1 MSGNAYV
8 QVPSLQITDLKLP
21 AEVKGL
27 YDLSYNLAWTWR
39 PQARLFFASIDRAS
53 WARYRNPVELLL
65 NVDPQQWETLIHD
78 DTFMANHLSL
88 VRALEQYLDPRTET
102 WFGERFPEYAG
113 GPIAYFSME
122 YGLHQSLPIY
132 SGGLGVLS
140 GDHCKSASDLGVPM
154 VALGLLYRSGYFRQT
169 LDADGFQQHFYPRSD
184 FQRLPLK
191 KVLDSQGRELAVR
204 VPLPGREVAVRAWL
218 AQVGRVPLL
227 LLDTDVVAN
236 DPADREIASVLYVR
250 GRETRLIQEAVLGIG
265 GVKVLAELGI
275 EPGVWHINEGHSALL
290 QLERLRVA
298 TASGSASLAAALRQI
313 RRSTAFTTHTPVP
326 AGNEQFDRGL
336 ARRYFD
342 VWAPPMGVEA
352 EELLALGEADHGEPD
367 QPLNLTALALRTC
380 GYANGVS
387 ALNGRV
393 GDQMWRHLF
402 PDLGDDERAI
412 DGITNGIHVPTW
424 LGVEVRDLIAQHLG
438 SDWRTALLEPGG
450 WDQLLEVADADLWRA
465 HQAQKARLGRF
476 TRTRVRRQ
484 YARHGRSPAE
494 LRAVTQLLNPEIL
507 TVGFARRFATYKR
520 ASLLFSDMHRLRA
533 LLNHPERPMQVV
545 LAGKA
550 HPADRPGQ
558 DLIRHIF
565 QLSQEPDLNGRV
577 IFLEGYD
584 MRIGQMMVQG
594 CDVWL
599 NTPRRPLEASGTS
612 GQKAAM
618 NGCLNLSVLDG
629 WWPEAFDGTNGW
641 AIGGEEQLTED
652 WQQDQSD
659 AHSLYT
665 ALEEQVAP
673 RYYERDGDGLPTS
686 WLETMKRSIATIGPR
701 FSARRMVRDYV
712 EKSYL
717 PLAGVGA
724 GDAGGEN

>member
-1 MSGNAYV
+1 M
-8 QVPSLQITDLKLP
+8 
-21 AEVKGL
+21 
-27 YDLSYNLAWTWR
+27 
-39 PQARLFFASIDRAS
+39 
-53 WARYRNPVELLL
+53 
-65 NVDPQQWETLIHD
+65 
-78 DTFMANHLSL
+78 
-88 VRALEQYLDPRTET
+88 
-102 WFGERFPEYAG
+102 
-113 GPIAYFSME
+113 
-122 YGLHQSLPIY
+122 PIY

-140 GDHCKSASDLGVPM
+140 GDHCKSASELGVPM

-184 FQRLPLK
+184 FRRLPLK
-191 KVLDSQGRELAVR
+191 KVLDPHGRELSVQ
-204 VPLPGREVAVRAWL
+204 VPLPEREVAVQAWL

-227 LLDTDVVAN
+227 LLDTDLPQN

-290 QLERLRVA
+290 QLERLRA
-298 TASGSASLAAALRQI
+298 KTAGGSTSLQAALQEI
-313 RRSTAFTTHTPVP
+313 RGSTAFTTHTPVP
-326 AGNEQFDRGL
+326 AGNEQFDREL
-336 ARRYFD
+336 ARVYLD
-342 VWAPPMGVEA
+342 VWARPLGVEA
-352 EELLALGEADHGEPD
+352 EQLLALGEADHGEPG

-387 ALNGRV
+387 ELNGRV

-402 PDLGDDERAI
+402 PELEDDERAI
-412 DGITNGIHVPTW
+412 HGITNGIHVPTW
-424 LGVEVRDLIAQHLG
+424 LGVEMRDLIARQLG
-438 SDWRTALLEPGG
+438 PEWRALLLEPGG
-450 WDQLLEVADADLWRA
+450 WDRLLELADADLWQA
-465 HQAQKARLGRF
+465 HQAQKERLGRF
-476 TRTRVRRQ
+476 ARSRVRQQ

-494 LRAVTQLLNPEIL
+494 LRAVSQLLDPEIL
-507 TVGFARRFATYKR
+507 TIGFARRFATYKR
-520 ASLLFSDMHRLRA
+520 AGLLFSDMHRLRA

-565 QLSQEPDLNGRV
+565 QLSQEPDLKGRV
-577 IFLEGYD
+577 LFLEGYD
-584 MRIGQMMVQG
+584 MRIGRMMVQG

-641 AIGGEEQLTED
+641 AIGDEQAQTEK
-652 WQQDQSD
+652 WQQDQLD
-659 AHSLYT
+659 AHSLYSS
-665 ALEEQVAP
+665 LEEQVAP
-673 RYYERDGDGLPTS
+673 QYYERDGEGLPPA
-686 WLETMKRSIATIGPR
+686 WLARMKRSIATIGPR

-712 EKSYL
+712 EQSYL
-717 PLAGVGA
+717 PLTGWAAGEHDGRA
-724 GDAGGEN
+724 D

>member
-1 MSGNAYV
+1 LSGNEYV
-8 QVPSLQITDLKLP
+8 QVPSLQIADLKLP

-27 YDLSYNLAWTWR
+27 YDLSYNLAWTWN
-39 PQARLFFASIDRAS
+39 PEARLFFASIDRPS

-65 NVDPQQWETLIHD
+65 NVDPHQWETLVHD
-78 DTFMANHLSL
+78 DAFMANLLGL
-88 VRALEQYLDPRTET
+88 VRGLEEYVDPKTET
-102 WFGERFPEYAG
+102 WFGKRFPGYTG

-140 GDHCKSASDLGVPM
+140 GDHCKSASELGVPM

-191 KVLDSQGRELAVR
+191 KVLDPHGRELVVR
-204 VPLPGREVAVRAWL
+204 VPLPEREVAVQAWL

-227 LLDTDVVAN
+227 LLDTDLVQN

-290 QLERLRVA
+290 QLERLRA
-298 TASGSASLAAALRQI
+298 LTESDQSSLEAALEKI

-326 AGNEQFDRGL
+326 AGNEQFDRTL
-336 ARRYFD
+336 ARTYLD
-342 VWAPPMGVEA
+342 VWAKPLGVDA
-352 EELLALGEADHGEPD
+352 ERLLALGEADHGEAG

-387 ALNGRV
+387 ELNGRV
-393 GDQMWRHLF
+393 GDRMWRHLF
-402 PDLGDDERAI
+402 PELEADERAI
-412 DGITNGIHVPTW
+412 HGITNGIHVPTW
-424 LGVEVRDLIAQHLG
+424 LGVEMRDLIARHLG
-438 SDWRTALLEPGG
+438 SDWREALLEPDG
-450 WDQLLEVADADLWRA
+450 WNALLEVADADLWQA
-465 HQAQKARLGRF
+465 HQAQKERLGRF
-476 TRTRVRRQ
+476 ARSRVRQQ
-484 YARHGRSPAE
+484 YARHGRSPAA
-494 LRAVTQLLNPEIL
+494 LRAVSRLLDPEIL

-520 ASLLFSDMHRLRA
+520 AGLLFSDMHRLRA
-533 LLNHPERPMQVV
+533 LLNHPGRPMQVV

-558 DLIRHIF
+558 ELIRHIF
-565 QLSQEPDLNGRV
+565 QLSQQPDLNGRV
-577 IFLEGYD
+577 VFLEGYD
-584 MRIGQMMVQG
+584 MRIGRMMVQG

-641 AIGGEEQLTED
+641 AIGDAGQQVED
-652 WQQDQSD
+652 WQQDQRD
-659 AHSLYT
+659 AHSLYSS
-665 ALEEQVAP
+665 LEEQVAP
-673 RYYERDGDGLPTS
+673 RYYERDGEGLPS
-686 WLETMKRSIATIGPR
+686 AWLEMMKRSIATIAPR

-712 EKSYL
+712 EQSYL
-717 PLAGVGA
+717 PLTGLGTDESD
-724 GDAGGEN
+724 G